1 MPQVL
6 VVTGRKE
13 TESGRPERAC
23 EELGAGD
30 SGALTAGAMSRDPE
44 AVAKITENTYKNV
57 MDQFNPGLRNLV
69 NLGKNYEKAV
79 SAMVQAGRAY
89 FDGVAKVGDLAKVSP
104 VSRELGQVLL
114 DISSVHRKLNDSL
127 EENFRKFHREIIA
140 ELERKTEQD
149 VKYMNATLKRY
160 QTEHKQRVDSLEKSQ
175 AELKKLRRK
184 SQGARNAAK
193 YDVKETEYME
203 TINSRQNDI
212 DKFIADGCREALLEE
227 KRRFCFL
234 VDKHCSF
241 SNYLNYF
248 HIQSSDLLT
257 SKIPKWQETCSDVSQ
272 VPDTAV
278 NNMKERKT
286 PGSTPISG
294 TPEPSPLMDKKALIA
309 GEYETIN
316 RNTLRMPPA
325 PQSRAQTSPLVDM
338 FNSPQVTP
346 KMTYDRLKSSK
357 AEGTDEGILPRSMSV
372 ATGLNLMKKP
382 KVRTIFPHT
391 GNSKTLLSFQQGDI
405 ITLLLPEEKDGW
417 LYGEHDTTKLKG
429 WFPSS
434 YTKPLEENG
443 KESTHVPSATPSPA
457 PVRSLSTAN
466 LLDKSN
472 MVLPE
477 PDYLEQ
483 NSYRN
488 SPDLEQDIYTTS
500 FAKEPAYAGSNGSP
514 KPTPNGVMKHP
525 FLSGENPFATV
536 KLRPTVTNDRSG
548 PVIR

>member
-1 MPQVL
+1 
-6 VVTGRKE
+6 
-13 TESGRPERAC
+13 
-23 EELGAGD
+23 
-30 SGALTAGAMSRDPE
+30 MSRDPE

-89 FDGVAKVGDLAKVSP
+89 FDGVAKMGDLSRASP
-104 VSRELGQVLL
+104 VSKDLGQVLL
-114 DISSVHRKLNDSL
+114 DISIVHKRLNDNL
-127 EENFRKFHREIIA
+127 EENFRKFHREIIS

-160 QTEHKQRVDSLEKSQ
+160 QTEHKHRMDSLEKSQ

-184 SQGARNAAK
+184 SQGARNATK
-193 YDVKETEYME
+193 YDMKETEYLE
-203 TINSRQNDI
+203 TITSRQNDI
-212 DKFIADGCREALLEE
+212 QKFIAEGCREALLEE

-272 VPDTAV
+272 VPDTII
-278 NNMKERKT
+278 NNMKELKT

-294 TPEPSPLMDKKALIA
+294 TPEPSPLMDKKALMA
-309 GEYETIN
+309 GEYDSIS

-325 PQSRAQTSPLVDM
+325 PPSRAQTSPLVDM
-338 FNSPQVTP
+338 FNNPAVTP
-346 KMTYDRLKSSK
+346 KMTYDRPKSTQES
-357 AEGTDEGILPRSMSV
+357 TDEGMLPRSMSV
-372 ATGLNLMKKP
+372 ATGLNLMKRP

-391 GNSKTLLSFQQGDI
+391 GNGKTLLSFQQGDV
-405 ITLLLPEEKDGW
+405 ITLLIPEEKDGW
-417 LYGEHDTTKLKG
+417 LYGEHDTTRLKG

-434 YTKPLEENG
+434 YTRPLEENG
-443 KESTHVPSATPSPA
+443 KESTQVPSVTPSPA

-466 LLDKSN
+466 LLDKSD

-483 NSYRN
+483 SSFRD
-488 SPDLEQDIYTTS
+488 SPERERHTFSLM
-500 FAKEPAYAGSNGSP
+500 FAKEAVPAASNGSP

-536 KLRPTVTNDRSG
+536 KLRPTVTNDRSA

>member
-1 MPQVL
+1 
-6 VVTGRKE
+6 
-13 TESGRPERAC
+13 
-23 EELGAGD
+23 
-30 SGALTAGAMSRDPE
+30 MSRDPE
-44 AVAKITENTYKNV
+44 AVARITENTYKNV

-79 SAMVQAGRAY
+79 SAMVQAGKAY
-89 FDGVAKVGDLAKVSP
+89 YDGVAKIGEMSKVSP
-104 VSRELGQVLL
+104 VSKDLGQVLL
-114 DISSVHRKLNDSL
+114 EISSVHKKLNDSL
-127 EENFRKFHREIIA
+127 EENFRKFHREIIG

-160 QTEHKQRVDSLEKSQ
+160 QTEHKNKVDSLEKSQ

-184 SQGARNAAK
+184 SQGVRNATK
-193 YDVKETEYME
+193 YDLKETEYVE
-203 TINSRQNDI
+203 TITSRQNDI
-212 DKFIADGCREALLEE
+212 QKFIAEGCREALLEE

-257 SKIPKWQETCSDVSQ
+257 TKIPKWQETCSDVAQ
-272 VPDTAV
+272 VPDTII
-278 NNMKERKT
+278 NNIKEVRT

-294 TPEPSPLMDKKALIA
+294 TPEPSPLMDKKALMA
-309 GEYETIN
+309 GDYDSN
-316 RNTLRMPPA
+316 SRNTLLRVPPA
-325 PQSRAQTSPLVDM
+325 PPSSRAQTSPLVDM
-338 FNSPQVTP
+338 FNNPAVAP
-346 KMTYDRLKSSK
+346 KVTYDRPKSSL
-357 AEGTDEGILPRSMSV
+357 AESTDDGVLPRSMSV

-382 KVRTIFPHT
+382 KVRTIFPHQ
-391 GNSKTLLSFQQGDI
+391 GNGKTLLSFQQGDI
-405 ITLLLPEEKDGW
+405 ITLLIPEEKDGW

-434 YTKPLEENG
+434 YTRPIEENG
-443 KESTHVPSATPSPA
+443 KESTKVPSVTPSPA

-466 LLDKSN
+466 LLDKRD

-477 PDYLEQ
+477 PDYLE
-483 NSYRN
+483 SSSFREA
-488 SPDLEQDIYTTS
+488 PATFTPS
-500 FAKEPAYAGSNGSP
+500 FAKEPAPAASNGSP

-536 KLRPTVTNDRSG
+536 KLRPTITNDRSA